1 MAQRAHARL
10 GPSSSARWLRC
21 LGSVN
26 FIEDLDEEDEAG
38 VAADEG
44 TILHSFCEDC
54 LRDDLHPFDL
64 VGQTREYNGYKYTL
78 TDEDAEQILKG
89 LDYIDEIPGKLF
101 IEKRLDLGRWMP
113 GQFGTMDVGIG
124 NKRRAVLFD
133 WKWGYLPVQA
143 VDNDQL
149 RIYALGF
156 WDNFL
161 ADRFPDLEE
170 FRLVIWQPRAPGGGG
185 EWDVSLDELL
195 DFGKFVKKQARRT
208 YDKDAPRTPG
218 EKQCAYCPGA
228 KKMLCQEYLQFNLD
242 MLVSEFDEMDED
254 IEHDLPLRLPSRKLI
269 TPERRSFIIE
279 HRPMINKFLDRLHAD
294 TLDDALKGLPT
305 PGLKAVEGR
314 SPPRKWKDQETAE
327 ARLRAV
333 LPEEDLFTKKLISPT
348 QAEKELP
355 EKQYEKLKR
364 LVDHGEKKP
373 VLVPVEDARPAFS
386 TIIDLFDDMD

>member
-1 MAQRAHARL
+1 MPQERAHARL
-10 GPSSSARWLRC
+10 GPSSASRWLRC

-26 FIEDLDEEDEAG
+26 FIEEVGEDEAG

-54 LRDDLHPFDL
+54 LRDDLNPFDL
-64 VGQTREYNGYKYTL
+64 VGEKREYNGYEYTL
-78 TDEDAEQILKG
+78 TDDDAEQILKG
-89 LDYIDEIPGKLF
+89 LDYIDDIPGKLF

-113 GQFGTMDVGIG
+113 GQFGTMDVGIA
-124 NKRRAVLFD
+124 NKKRAVLFD
-133 WKWGYLPVQA
+133 WKWGFLPVQA

-170 FRLVIWQPRAPGGGG
+170 FRLVIWQPRALGGGG

-195 DFGKFVKKQARRT
+195 DFGKYVKKQARRT

-218 EKQCAYCPGA
+218 EAQCAYCPGA
-228 KKMLCQEYLQFNLD
+228 RKRLCPEYEKFNLD
-242 MLVSEFDEMDED
+242 MIVADFDEMDES
-254 IEHDLPLRLPSRKLI
+254 IEYDLPMRTPNVRLI
-269 TPERRSFIIE
+269 TPERRSFIVK
-279 HRPMINKFLDRLHAD
+279 HRSMINKFLDRLHAE

-314 SPPRKWKDQETAE
+314 SPPRKWKDNETAE
-327 ARLRAV
+327 ARLKAL
-333 LPEEDLFTKKLISPT
+333 LPEEDVYTRKVISPT

-355 EKQYEKLKR
+355 EKQYAKLKR

-373 VLVPVEDARPAFS
+373 VLVPSEDAREPVS
-386 TIIDLFDDMD
+386 TIIDLFDED